1 VDDGPPDGWT
11 RWLGV
16 ATAAVGGL
24 VCVGFVVLV
33 ADEEAAA
40 PGVLLFPL
48 AAAGVLL
55 LALAGWG
62 VWTRDSAGGASCD
75 GRPD

>member
-1 VDDGPPDGWT
+1 MDDGPPDGWT
-11 RWLGV
+11 RWLCVGI
-16 ATAAVGGL
+16 AAVGGL

-33 ADEEAAA
+33 ADEDVA

-48 AAAGVLL
+48 AGAGTML

-62 VWTRDSAGGASCD
+62 VWTGYSAGGASCD